1 MAIVPHVPGSTMERV
16 PSSPYVI
23 CLGDAE
29 RAELESLSRRAT
41 APFRLVLRARIVLLA
56 AGGLANCAIAER
68 LGTCQDTARKW
79 RRRYCERGIS
89 GLADAPRPGRPR
101 VFPAR
106 VVAGVKA
113 LACETPAASGT
124 PLARWTCPE
133 LARRAA
139 ASGITPVPSAS
150 TVRRWLADD
159 ALKPWQ
165 HRSWIFPRDPHFAVK
180 ASRVL
185 DLYQREWEGQQLG
198 EDEYVLSADEK
209 PGVQA
214 RMRIHLPLPPGPGR
228 AMRTESEYHRY
239 GTIAY
244 LAAYDVHHA
253 KVMGRCETSTGIK
266 PFTALIDQVMQAE
279 PYASARRVF
288 WVVDNGASH
297 RNWAAAARLSDAYPN
312 AQMVHLP
319 VHASWLNQIE
329 VYFSVIQR
337 KLLTPDDFE
346 DLDELASQI
355 LAFEQH
361 YNAAASPFDWRF
373 TRADLN
379 QLLTRVRLHDRHAP
393 HPQAA

>member
-1 MAIVPHVPGSTMERV
+1 MAIVPQVPGCTRGRV
-16 PSSPYVI
+16 RPTPYVI
-23 CLGDAE
+23 RLGDAE

-41 APFRLVLRARIVLLA
+41 APFRLVVRARVVLLA
-56 AGGLANCAIAER
+56 ADGVTNCAIAER
-68 LGTCQDTARKW
+68 LGICQDTARKW
-79 RRRYCERGIS
+79 RRRYCELGIG

-101 VFPAR
+101 VFPAT

-113 LACETPAASGT
+113 LACEMPAASGM

-133 LARRAA
+133 LARHAA
-139 ASGITPVPSAS
+139 ASGIAPAPSAS

-165 HRSWIFPRDPHFAVK
+165 HRSWIFPRDPHFTLK

-185 DLYQREWEGQQLG
+185 DLYQREWKGQPLG
-198 EDEYVLSADEK
+198 DDEYVLSADEK

-228 AMRTESEYHRY
+228 AMRAESEYHRF
-239 GTIAY
+239 GTLAY
-244 LAAYDVHHA
+244 LAAYDVHRA
-253 KVMGRCETSTGIK
+253 QVMGRCEATTGVR
-266 PFTALIDQVMQAE
+266 PFTALVDQVMQAE

-297 RNWAAAARLSDAYPN
+297 RNWAAAARLSDAHPN

-319 VHASWLNQIE
+319 VHASWLNQVE

-346 DLDELASQI
+346 DLDELAAQI
-355 LAFEQH
+355 LAFEKH
-361 YNAAASPFDWRF
+361 YNSAARPFDWKF
-373 TRADLN
+373 TRTDLN
-379 QLLTRVRLHDRHAP
+379 RLLARISQHDRHAP
-393 HPQAA
+393 HPLTT